1 VAAEGEG
8 KALAVSAKR
17 ILIIDNRPEH
27 LRQPVLRLQVEGFDV
42 EEAHSEDEGLRRLR
56 EVRFDLLL
64 LDAEMPEGD
73 GWETL
78 RRIRE
83 DPELAALKVIIFM
96 AGQGETGKLGLVP
109 VDGELRRP
117 FSMGQLLAAVQKV
130 LGG

>member
-1 VAAEGEG
+1 M
-8 KALAVSAKR
+8 SAKR